1 MKSNIFYPYGNN
13 TEIKV
18 EELVDNLVRRPEK
31 KFKCDVCSKY
41 FSSKHCLREHG
52 YTHTNERPYSCPIC
66 QKPFKHASQLSLH
79 KKVHLVKNEP
89 TWPKLTSLLAAYKIE
104 VLKYEDNAEMLALPL
119 IKGPQVVALPK
130 FNFYTVI

>member
-1 MKSNIFYPYGNN
+1 MKSNILYPNGYNP
-13 TEIKV
+13 EIKV

-52 YTHTNERPYSCPIC
+52 YTHTNERPYSCSLC

-79 KKVHLVKNEP
+79 KKVHSVKYVP
-89 TWPKLTSLLAAYKIE
+89 VWPKLTSMLATFPGE
-104 VLKYEDNAEMLALPL
+104 VLEIEAEKERITLPL
-119 IKGPQVVALPK
+119 IEGPQLFVLPK
-130 FNFYTVI
+130 FNF

>member
-79 KKVHLVKNEP
+79 KKAHSVKSEP
-89 TWPKLTSLLAAYKIE
+89 VWPKLTSMLAAFKSE
-104 VLKYEDNAEMLALPL
+104 VLEIEPEKERITLPL
-119 IKGPQVVALPK
+119 IEGPQLIVLPK
-130 FNFYTVI
+130 FNF